1 MKGSFTKFKQFFIE
15 IKFVLGLLIFLLVA
29 LDI

>member
-15 IKFVLGLLIFLLVA
+15 NKFVLGLLIF
-29 LDI
+29 

>member
-15 IKFVLGLLIFLLVA
+15 NKFVLGLLIFLLVA
-29 LDI
+29 LD

>member
-15 IKFVLGLLIFLLVA
+15 NKFVLGLLIFL
-29 LDI
+29 